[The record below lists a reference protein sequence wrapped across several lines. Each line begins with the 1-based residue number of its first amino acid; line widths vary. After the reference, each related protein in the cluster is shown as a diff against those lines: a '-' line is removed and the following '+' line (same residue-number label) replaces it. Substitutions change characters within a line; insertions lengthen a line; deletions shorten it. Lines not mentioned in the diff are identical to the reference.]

1 MKFWKVLQ
9 YRGTLKTWMG
19 WHALLQG
26 IFPTQGSNLGLL
38 HCRLILY
45 WLSHQEAPQS
55 YILQHAA
62 VENMPQ
68 ATRTGLLSLN
78 EDLCFC
84 TVSKFRRALEKNVL
98 CHECSLLPLT
108 HSTGFA
114 FLSYACN
121 IDFPWLNWGL
131 LEGTDKG
138 TFSWF
143 SFSHEFSVVLLD
155 FRHAVVVGIACF

>member
-1 MKFWKVLQ
+1 
-9 YRGTLKTWMG
+9 MG
-19 WHALLQG
+19 CHFLLSG
-26 IFPTQGSNLGLL
+26 IFPTQGSCIAGWFFTDWAT
-38 HCRLILY
+38 RKP
-45 WLSHQEAPQS
+45 PQS

-155 FRHAVVVGIACF
+155 FRHAIVVGIACF